1 MRKDFWTKI
10 SVTAFL
16 VMNGITAMA
25 SGGKDKFVEI
35 KVSSWWLLV
44 YIEGLPPE
52 AVKFVYFGIGSI
64 LLFVSLAIIAAF
76 LVSQKKLVTE
86 HISKKEHAHD
96 HDKSFTEA
104 PFIKRHGLA
113 VFRLVMAIDLIIMGY
128 CCFEVLSSQSLK
140 PHSKPQ
146 GQSMRVLEG
155 RTVQLQDVTM
165 TLKGFGIVRPLQEI
179 CLSAEIKGRIVT
191 KKIALKSGT
200 IVKKGEL
207 LCEIDVSDYNETLSQ
222 LESEIN
228 RINEES
234 AMKKQAVND
243 IEREVVELAKIYEIE
258 KKNYERSMM
267 LYKRKVSS
275 KTDAETAQKNMI
287 TQMKALIALRASISR
302 TKIEIRSL
310 IASKNKAISTVRRA
324 KLDIERSKI
333 YSPFAGRLLNVYID
347 NGEYVNVGT
356 KLFDIADDSRLEI
369 PVSLNAA
376 DVAKILGL
384 SATSIKNYENWM
396 IMPDLPP
403 VTIGWTE
410 NTNVCSWQGEVARIE
425 CFNSTDGT
433 VTMIVNPTKSLI
445 KKDVPV
451 VPLVS
456 GMYCKVTF
464 PGSKVK
470 NAMTVPWSAIQS
482 NSTIFLVDE
491 NNVGREVKTKVISS
505 NSDSVVISQGLENAD
520 GFKIVTQRLP
530 NNVVNG
536 SSVNVVTPISDPQ
549 KFVERNIAKLKEQKE
564 QKSKAVKKDDS
575 AKPNNKVKSSPKSSN
590 SKNSQSAIDTLPKAV
605 TNKQTIN
612 NIC

>member
-16 VMNGITAMA
+16 VMNGITAIA
-25 SGGKDKFVEI
+25 SDGKANPAEVKSSPSD
-35 KVSSWWLLV
+35 VST
-44 YIEGLPPE
+44 YIGGLPSE
-52 AVKFVYFGIGSI
+52 ATIFTYLGIGSI

-86 HISKKEHAHD
+86 HISKKEHTHD
-96 HDKSFTEA
+96 NDKNFKEA
-104 PFIKRHGLA
+104 SFIKRHGLA
-113 VFRLVMAIDLIIMGY
+113 AFRLIMAADLIIMGY
-128 CCFEVLSSQSLK
+128 CFFKVLSSQSLK

-155 RTVQLQDVTM
+155 RIVQLEDVTM
-165 TLKGFGIVRPLQEI
+165 ALNGFGIVRPLREI
-179 CLSAEIKGRIVT
+179 SLSAEIKGRIVT
-191 KKIALKSGT
+191 KKVALRSGT

-207 LCEIDVSDYNETLSQ
+207 LCEIDVSDYDEALSQ

-228 RINEES
+228 RIDEES
-234 AMKKQAVND
+234 AMKKQAVSD
-243 IEREVVELAKIYEIE
+243 IEREVIELAKIYEIE

-275 KTDAETAQKNMI
+275 KTEAESAQKNMI

-333 YSPFAGRLLNVYID
+333 YSPFAGRLLKVYID

-356 KLFDIADDSRLEI
+356 KLFEIADDSRLEI
-369 PVSLNAA
+369 PVSLNAV

-384 SATSIKNYENWM
+384 SASSIKNYANWM
-396 IMPDLPP
+396 AMPDLPP

-410 NTNVCSWQGEVARIE
+410 DANVCRWQGNVARIE

-433 VTMIVNPTKSLI
+433 VTMIVNPTKSII
-445 KKDVPV
+445 KEDTPV

-456 GMYCKVTF
+456 GMYCKITF

-482 NSTIFLVDE
+482 NSTIFLVDK
-491 NNVGREVKTKVISS
+491 NNLGHEVKTKIISS
-505 NSDSVVISQGLENAD
+505 SNDSVVISQGLENAD

-536 SSVNVVTPISDPQ
+536 SSVNVVTPISNPA
-549 KFVERNIAKLKEQKE
+549 KFVERNIAKLKKEQEQK
-564 QKSKAVKKDDS
+564 QKAVQKDDS
-575 AKPNNKVKSSPKSSN
+575 VKPNNKAKASPESQS
-590 SKNSQSAIDTLPKAV
+590 SKNSQSAILTLPEAV